1 MTALSIQTLHT
12 TIYCPLGVATV
23 PLQQSSTAP
32 NVSRLKVLFF
42 GTDHFSLPSLKII
55 HKNLIGNGRV
65 ERLEVVTSFKAAKN
79 PVKQYSRTEGIPM
92 HDWTS
97 FSRSTADSFNLGVVV
112 SFGHLI
118 PESLINSF
126 NRGMLNVHASLLPK
140 LRGAAPIVHA
150 IANGD
155 QETGISIMRIKPRQ
169 FDVGEILLQSS
180 VNIGR
185 DTLMPHVHDQLANIG
200 AECLITCIEDLE
212 LYYQKQTMQDDR
224 QATYAPKVDQKFAEI
239 MWENSTAIRV
249 YDLYR
254 SLYGLRPLLT
264 TFGGDVVKIFK
275 LSFNREQPVLTETVQ
290 NKPGNVEYSK
300 RHKQLTV
307 RCGDGRLLEIH
318 QLSVGGKKILT
329 GQDFYNGFLSKVAPS
344 ERYFK

>member
-1 MTALSIQTLHT
+1 MLLSLINSRTQ
-12 TIYCPLGVATV
+12 IVRNG
-23 PLQQSSTAP
+23 SSVQRYFS
-32 NVSRLKVLFF
+32 NVCRLKVLFF

-55 HKNLIGNGRV
+55 HKNLIDNGRV

-79 PVKQYSRTEGIPM
+79 PVKWYSRTEAIRT
-92 HDWTS
+92 HDWAS
-97 FSRSTADSFNLGVVV
+97 FSRNIANSFDLGVVV

-126 NRGMLNVHASLLPK
+126 HRGMLNVHASLLPK

-155 QETGISIMRIKPRQ
+155 QRTGVSIMRIKPRQ

-180 VNIGR
+180 VEIGR
-185 DTLMPHVHDQLANIG
+185 DMLMPQLHDQLANVG
-200 AECLITCIEDLE
+200 ADCLIACIEDLE
-212 LYYQKQTMQDDR
+212 NFYQRQTVQNDAE
-224 QATYAPKVDQKFAEI
+224 ATYAPKIDQKFAEI
-239 MWENSTAIRV
+239 SWRNSTAVQI

-254 SLYGLRPLLT
+254 SLYGLRPLIT

-275 LSFNREQPVLTETVQ
+275 LSFSKELPTVQ
-290 NKPGNVEYSK
+290 AQCHPPNVPGHVEYSK
-300 RHKQLTV
+300 RTKRLLV
-307 RCGDGRLLEIH
+307 RCSDGRLLEIL
-318 QLSVGGKKILT
+318 QLSIGGKKMLT
-329 GQDFYNGFLSKVAPS
+329 GQDFHNGFLSKMSPT

>member
-1 MTALSIQTLHT
+1 MLLHLTHPRPSI
-12 TIYCPLGVATV
+12 VRNN
-23 PLQQSSTAP
+23 SSVQRYFS
-32 NVSRLKVLFF
+32 NICRLKVLFF

-55 HKNLIGNGRV
+55 HKNLINNGTV

-79 PVKQYSRTEGIPM
+79 PVKQYSRIEGIPI
-92 HDWTS
+92 HDWPS
-97 FSRSTADSFNLGVVV
+97 FSPATAGSFNLGVVV

-118 PESLINSF
+118 PECLINSF

-155 QETGISIMRIKPRQ
+155 QRTGISIMRIKPKQ

-180 VNIGR
+180 VDIGR
-185 DTLMPHVHDQLANIG
+185 DTLMPQLHDRLANIG
-200 AECLITCIEDLE
+200 AECLITCIEDLDS
-212 LYYQKQTMQDDR
+212 YSQRQMMQNDAE
-224 QATYAPKVDQKFAEI
+224 ATYAPKIDQKFAEI
-239 MWENSTAIRV
+239 RWSNSTAVRV
-249 YDLYR
+249 YDTYR

-275 LSFNREQPVLTETVQ
+275 LSFNREQNEPAQILQ
-290 NKPGNVEYSK
+290 HQPGQVEYLK
-300 RHKQLTV
+300 RNKQLLV
-307 RCGDGRLLEIH
+307 RCVDGRLLEIL
-318 QLSVGGKKILT
+318 QLSVGGKKMLT
-329 GQDFYNGFLSKVAPS
+329 GQDFYNGFLSKVIPS

>member
-1 MTALSIQTLHT
+1 MLVHLMLPRPAAVRN
-12 TIYCPLGVATV
+12 LGSV
-23 PLQQSSTAP
+23 QRYFS

-55 HKNLIGNGRV
+55 HKNLIDNGRV

-79 PVKQYSRTEGIPM
+79 PVKQYSRIEGIPM
-92 HDWTS
+92 HDWPS
-97 FSRSTADSFNLGVVV
+97 FSRTSAGSFDLGVVV

-126 NRGMLNVHASLLPK
+126 SRGMLNVHASLLPK

-155 QETGISIMRIKPRQ
+155 QRTGISIMRIKPKQ
-169 FDVGEILLQSS
+169 FDVGEILHQAS
-180 VNIGR
+180 VDIGP
-185 DTLMPHVHDQLANIG
+185 DMLMPELHDQLANIG
-200 AECLITCIEDLE
+200 AKCLNTCIEGLE
-212 LYYQKQTMQDDR
+212 IYYQNQKIQNDAE
-224 QATYAPKVDQKFAEI
+224 ATYAPKIDQKFAEI
-239 MWENSTAIRV
+239 IWKSSTAVRI

-275 LSFNREQPVLTETVQ
+275 LSFNREQSLPTQTMPNE
-290 NKPGNVEYSK
+290 PGHVEYSK
-300 RHKQLTV
+300 RTKQLLV
-307 RCGDGRLLEIH
+307 RCGDGRLLAIL

-329 GQDFYNGFLSKVAPS
+329 GQDFYNGFLSKVDPS

>member
-1 MTALSIQTLHT
+1 MQLHVMFPW
-12 TIYCPLGVATV
+12 PLIIRNNNSVKRYF
-23 PLQQSSTAP
+23 S
-32 NVSRLKVLFF
+32 NVCRLKVLFF

-65 ERLEVVTSFKAAKN
+65 DRLEVVTSFKAAKN

-92 HDWTS
+92 HDWPS

-180 VNIGR
+180 VDIGR
-185 DTLMPHVHDQLANIG
+185 DTLMPQVHDQLANIG

-212 LYYQKQTMQDDR
+212 LYYQRQTIQDDT

-239 MWENSTAIRV
+239 LWKTTTAVRV

-264 TFGGDVVKIFK
+264 TFGGDAVKIFK
-275 LSFNREQPVLTETVQ
+275 LSFNREQPVPTEYRHTLQ
-290 NKPGNVEYSK
+290 NMAGHVEYSK
-300 RHKQLTV
+300 RHKQLLV
-307 RCGDGRLLEIH
+307 HCGDGRILEIH
-318 QLSVGGKKILT
+318 QLSVGGKKMLT
-329 GQDFYNGFLSKVAPS
+329 GQDFYNGFLSKVDPS